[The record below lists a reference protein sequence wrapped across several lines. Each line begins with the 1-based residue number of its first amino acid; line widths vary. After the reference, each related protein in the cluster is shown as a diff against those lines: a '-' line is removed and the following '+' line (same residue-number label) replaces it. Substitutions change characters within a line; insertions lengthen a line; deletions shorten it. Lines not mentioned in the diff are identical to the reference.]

1 LSDNII
7 INTNTPNQATMRAT
21 NTAGVFWP
29 HSYAELW
36 VANNNV
42 TNTNPVP
49 EMMVLANGTP
59 VVAGSNAFPVVEN
72 NSANIA
78 LNTVNNSVQIS
89 NVATQVALGLQTS
102 NGSVITGV
110 NAANNRLPAQAPDAG
125 NISAGVGSGKANT
138 GATGSLFG
146 VIDTTGYTSIAVQVM
161 NSGNGSVISYLGSTD
176 NATWIAMS
184 GSVSG
189 QGGSGNPP
197 TNTTSNSTGNMV
209 FGCKMRYFQANVS
222 TYSGSVNVNA
232 TYVMRQA
239 PHVTDSVFINNNTT
253 NKIPVTVQNTAT
265 IAVATDVSTLFA
277 TANVPLTPQYTLI
290 NNITAANDV
299 IAPVSGK
306 KITVHAMTLSVTG
319 GLMTV
324 TVQSNT
330 TPSGNLSVYYL
341 ANTGNPLVLPFN
353 PVGWFKN
360 LNSNESIRIVP
371 SNANTVGGC
380 IVWTSS

>member
-1 LSDNII
+1 MSDNIV
-7 INTNTPNQATMRAT
+7 INTNTPNQTTMRAT
-21 NTAGVFWP
+21 NTAGVYWP

-42 TNTNPVP
+42 TNTNQIPI
-49 EMMVLANGTP
+49 MVTQPNGALI
-59 VVAGSNAFPVVEN
+59 VAGTNAFAVVEN

-78 LNTVNNSVQIS
+78 LNTVNNSVQLA
-89 NVATQVALGLQTS
+89 NVSIQVAKGLQVT
-102 NGSVITGV
+102 NGSVITGI
-110 NAANNRLPAQAPDAG
+110 NAANNRLPVQNPDAG
-125 NISAGVGSGKANT
+125 NISAPTGSGQANR

-146 VIDTTGYTSIAVQVM
+146 TLDTTGYSSVSVQVM
-161 NSGNGSVISYLGSTD
+161 NSGNGSVVSYLGSTD
-176 NATWIAMS
+176 NATWVSMT

-189 QGGSGNPP
+189 QGGTGNPS
-197 TNTTSNSTGNMV
+197 TNATSNSTGNMT

-232 TYVMRQA
+232 TYVMRQS
-239 PHVTDSVFINNNTT
+239 PHITDSVFINNNTT
-253 NKIPVTVQNTAT
+253 NKIPVSIQNSATV
-265 IAVATDVSTLFA
+265 AVATDVSTLFS
-277 TANVPLTPQYTLI
+277 TANIALTPQYTLI
-290 NNITAANDV
+290 NNITTATDV
-299 IAPVSGK
+299 IAANTGK

-324 TVQSNT
+324 TIQSNT

-341 ANTGNPLVLPFN
+341 ANTGTPLVLPFN

-360 LNSNESIRIVP
+360 INNSESIRIVP